1 MNNLKLLKAQA
12 DLSMTQV
19 DPKLR
24 IGIER
29 YIERL
34 EELLRASLDMAQK
47 IYPGMS
53 LNAKSDELITV
64 NYVIDIKD
72 FNEFIITIGTD
83 V

>member
-34 EELLRASLDMAQK
+34 EELLRAS
-47 IYPGMS
+47 
-53 LNAKSDELITV
+53 ELIITLLTL
-64 NYVIDIKD
+64 K
-72 FNEFIITIGTD
+72 TIGTD